1 MKVLLIGGGRM
12 GQRHLSGLASID
24 ASVVLVEPAEEAR
37 RACAAAFPGALVA
50 VASPADV
57 DGAARFDVAIF
68 ATTAYGRL
76 ECVEWAL
83 PRSSAL
89 LVEKPLE
96 QSRTRVRRLTEVVD
110 MSGVPA
116 WANHYRRTL
125 PGYEDLRRAGGP
137 FVISVSSG
145 AMGLGCNGIHWID
158 FALHLAGQSE
168 GRLLFG
174 EIEALPIGSGRGA
187 RFRDYGGRGLFA
199 FPDGSR
205 LLLSSC
211 AASSAPTTITV
222 VAPDRHWVIDQHSDT
237 GIIHE
242 RPPGMYHPTYLYGKD
257 YSTRQAAGLEA
268 ASLSD
273 LTTAFVRAL
282 RDGAAPPQ
290 PRLAMVMPAYE
301 LLFDLLETSGQ
312 SAFDFT

>member
-1 MKVLLIGGGRM
+1 MGGGRM
-12 GQRHLSGLASID
+12 GQRHLSGLAALD
-24 ASVVLVEPAEEAR
+24 ASVVLVEPEAEVR
-37 RACAAAFPGALVA
+37 RACAAGFPGTLVA
-50 VASPADV
+50 IASPADV
-57 DGAARFDVAIF
+57 DGAARFDLAII

-83 PRSSAL
+83 PRSAAL
-89 LVEKPLE
+89 LLEKPLE
-96 QSRTRVRRLTEVVD
+96 QSRARVHRLREAVER
-110 MSGVPA
+110 SGVPA

-125 PGYEDLRRAGGP
+125 AGYEDLRRTGGP

-158 FALHLAGQSE
+158 FALHLTGQPE

-187 RFRDYGGRGLFA
+187 RFRDYGGRGVFA

-205 LLLSSC
+205 LLLSSS

-222 VAPDRHWVIDQHSDT
+222 VAPDRHWVIDQQSDT
-237 GIIHE
+237 AIIHE
-242 RPPGMYHPTYLYGKD
+242 RQPGIDHPTYLYGKD
-257 YSTRQAAGLEA
+257 YATRQAAGLEA
-268 ASLSD
+268 ASLPD
-273 LTTAFVRAL
+273 LTTAFMRAL
-282 RDGAAPPQ
+282 RDGHAPPQ
-290 PRLAMVMPAYE
+290 PRLDAVMPAYE